1 MSSWNTWVVVG
12 VIALTPLTAH
22 AFEIEKSEA
31 RYADKRFEF
40 ELVATIDAP
49 IDRVTAVLR
58 DYEHYPDLDPRIL
71 NAKVLERTG
80 SDVITLATTLR
91 ACFGPICRNVKRVER
106 VEESPDGLAAITDP
120 SRSDVRFGETHTVLS
135 TLGGRTK
142 VTYRT
147 SITPGFW
154 VPAIVGR
161 RLMLST
167 LESATTDLFMNVEMR
182 AKKADAV
189 AATGEGERE

>member
-1 MSSWNTWVVVG
+1 M
-12 VIALTPLTAH
+12 P
-22 AFEIEKSEA
+22 
-31 RYADKRFEF
+31 
-40 ELVATIDAP
+40 
-49 IDRVTAVLR
+49 
-58 DYEHYPDLDPRIL
+58 
-71 NAKVLERTG
+71 
-80 SDVITLATTLR
+80 LATTRR
-91 ACFGPICRNVKRVER
+91 AGFGPICHNVKRVER

-135 TLGGRTK
+135 TVGERTK
-142 VTYRT
+142 VTYHT
-147 SITPGFW
+147 CITPDFW

-167 LESATTDLFMNVEMR
+167 LESATTDLFMNVEMQ